1 MASTMEQI
9 SLFPLL
15 EEQIARPYPV
25 PTNQHAVDT
34 VHGLQYIVDYLTEFQ
49 HDWLL
54 DHIDKQEWG
63 TFYQRR
69 VQHYGQSYNSNREQ
83 EKQDKQAS
91 EFPEWVK
98 RLCLK
103 LHNDGHMPKIA
114 NQVLI
119 SEYEPGQGIGD
130 HTDKEAC
137 FMDTIVILS
146 LNSSCVMDLTHVQDK
161 TKKVPIWLSPRSL
174 TVLRGDAKNRWMH
187 GIPSRKSDMWDGRK
201 YPRQRRVSLSF
212 RRLV

>member
-1 MASTMEQI
+1 MEPVIEQQ
-9 SLFPLL
+9 SLFPALNQ
-15 EEQIARPYPV
+15 EYFQPQ
-25 PTNQHAVDT
+25 PTPNNQHAFDAIT
-34 VHGLQYIVDYLTEFQ
+34 GFRYIVDYITEFQ

-54 DHIDKQEWG
+54 DQIRKQEWD
-63 TFYQRR
+63 TFYKRR
-69 VQHYGQSYNSNREQ
+69 VQHYGASYNFNGQQ
-83 EKQDKQAS
+83 EKQDKDIT

-103 LHNDGHMPKIA
+103 LQNDGYMPKIA

-146 LNSSCVMDLTHVQDK
+146 LGSSCVMDLTDVNDK
-161 TKKVPIWLSPRSL
+161 SEKVPIWLAPRSL
-174 TVLRGDAKNRWMH
+174 TVLSGDAKNNWMH
-187 GIPSRKSDMWDGRK
+187 GIPARKTDVWEGRK
-201 YPRQRRVSLSF
+201 YERQRRVSLSF
-212 RRLV
+212 RSLM

>member
-1 MASTMEQI
+1 MEPRIEQQP
-9 SLFPLL
+9 LFPLL
-15 EEQIARPYPV
+15 DQQFFQPQP
-25 PTNQHAVDT
+25 PPSNQHAVDT
-34 VHGLQYIVDYLTEFQ
+34 VRGLQYIADYLTEFQ

-54 DHIDKQEWG
+54 DHIDKQQWG
-63 TFYQRR
+63 HYHQRR
-69 VQHYGQSYNSNREQ
+69 VQHYGQSYNFNAQQ
-83 EKQDKQAS
+83 EKQNKQVD
-91 EFPEWVK
+91 EFPEWVS

-103 LHNDGHMPKIA
+103 LHNDGYMPKIA
-114 NQVLI
+114 NQMLV

-146 LNSSCVMDLTHVQDK
+146 LGSSCVMHLTSVKDK
-161 TKKVPIWLSPRSL
+161 TKKVPIWLAPRGL
-174 TVLRGDAKNRWMH
+174 TVLSGDAKNRWMH

>member
-1 MASTMEQI
+1 MEQI

-15 EEQIARPYPV
+15 DTQFLQPQPIPN
-25 PTNQHAVDT
+25 NQHAVDT
-34 VHGLQYIVDYLTEFQ
+34 VHGFRYIPDYLSDLQ
-49 HDWLL
+49 HEWLL
-54 DHIDKQEWG
+54 NHIDQQKWD

-69 VQHYGQSYNSNREQ
+69 VQHYGKSYNFNDQQ
-83 EKQDKQAS
+83 EGHEKEVDP
-91 EFPEWVK
+91 FPEWVN

-103 LHNDGHMPKIA
+103 LHNDGFMPKIA
-114 NQVLI
+114 NQVLV

-146 LNSSCVMDLTHVQDK
+146 LGSSCVMDLTNVKDRS
-161 TKKVPIWLSPRSL
+161 KKVPIWLAPRSL
-174 TVLRGDAKNRWMH
+174 TVLSADAKNRWMH
-187 GIPSRKSDMWDGRK
+187 GIPSRKLDMWDGRK
-201 YPRQRRVSLSF
+201 YERQRRISLSF

>member
-1 MASTMEQI
+1 MELTIEQQ

-15 EEQIARPYPV
+15 DQQFFQPQP
-25 PTNQHAVDT
+25 PPNNQHAADT
-34 VHGLQYIVDYLTEFQ
+34 VHGLRYIADYLTTFQ
-49 HDWLL
+49 HEWLL
-54 DHIDKQEWG
+54 DHIDKQEWDN
-63 TFYQRR
+63 FYQRR
-69 VQHYGQSYNSNREQ
+69 VQHYGQSYNFNGRQSNE
-83 EKQDKQAS
+83 DTYVDA
-91 EFPEWVK
+91 FPEWVN

-137 FMDTIVILS
+137 FMDTICILS
-146 LNSSCVMDLTHVQDK
+146 LSSSCVMDLTFTTDK
-161 TKKVPIWLSPRSL
+161 TKKVPIWLAPGSL
-174 TVLRGDAKNRWMH
+174 TVLSADAKNKWMH
-187 GIPSRKSDMWDGRK
+187 GISSRKTDVWDGRK
-201 YPRQRRVSLSF
+201 YARQRRVSLSF

>member
-1 MASTMEQI
+1 MAQI

-15 EEQIARPYPV
+15 DTQTLHPKPYPN
-25 PTNQHAVDT
+25 NQHAVDAI
-34 VHGLQYIVDYLTEFQ
+34 HGFRYILDYLSEFQ
-49 HDWLL
+49 HEWLL
-54 DHIDKQEWG
+54 NHIDQQEWS

-69 VQHYGQSYNSNREQ
+69 VQHYGHSYTFNGQQQEQ
-83 EKQDKQAS
+83 EKQFDP
-91 EFPEWVK
+91 FPEWIN

-103 LHNDGHMPKIA
+103 LHNDGHMPMIA
-114 NQVLI
+114 NQVLV

-137 FMDTIVILS
+137 YMDTIVILS
-146 LNSSCVMDLTHVQDK
+146 LSSSCVMDLTNVKDR
-161 TKKVPIWLSPRSL
+161 TIKVPVWLAPRSL
-174 TVLRGDAKNRWMH
+174 TVLSGDAKNRWMH

-201 YPRQRRVSLSF
+201 YERQRRISLSF